1 MSNVPDTLLGTGYPA
16 LHTTDKTASF
26 MELIFAKGGQTEGKP
41 KKRVCACVH
50 VYLCVIFYVIGSKHN
65 L

>member
-41 KKRVCACVH
+41 KKNVCVH
-50 VYLCVIFYVIGSKHN
+50 AYLCVIFNIIGSKHN

>member
-16 LHTTDKTASF
+16 LHTIDKTVSF

-41 KKRVCACVH
+41 KKKTCVCMCAC
-50 VYLCVIFYVIGSKHN
+50 IFVCNFLYN
-65 L
+65 R